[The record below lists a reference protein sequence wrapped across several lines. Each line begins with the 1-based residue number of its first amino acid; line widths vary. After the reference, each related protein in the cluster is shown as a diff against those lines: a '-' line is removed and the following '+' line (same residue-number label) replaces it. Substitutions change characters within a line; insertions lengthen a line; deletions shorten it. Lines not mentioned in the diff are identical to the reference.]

1 MCALMIGSAASIFS
15 RVTTTPSRSA
25 ARASERG
32 GASARARRRGCA
44 ARRGGRRARVAAD
57 AAGAA
62 ARRARGAA
70 AHRLIKYCS
79 PKKQISSNLPPRLS
93 KYEYT
98 YSVPGGY
105 CFQCDVL
112 YESVHSSR
120 LSKSSVSS
128 FGAEPCAFWRR
139 TRPMYATGSVV
150 PSVTASFT
158 ASVRMS
164 CSLYFSTYSVT
175 SRAELTCSRAMT

>member
-1 MCALMIGSAASIFS
+1 MRGGGGARRGTAGG
-15 RVTTTPSRSA
+15 
-25 ARASERG
+25 ARAAGDVRR
-32 GASARARRRGCA
+32 ARRARRRG
-44 ARRGGRRARVAAD
+44 
-57 AAGAA
+57 
-62 ARRARGAA
+62 GAA

-175 SRAELTCSRAMT
+175 SRAELTCSRAMTASLRRVEN